1 MSILPSAP
9 VIPES
14 DNVVPGS
21 AMNMALA
28 TWVRVGAGSPEQLA
42 TLSLVLSAAD
52 IDHLVD
58 HDSGAVQ
65 VAPADNARALAE
77 WSAYEEENR
86 GWPPPPPPSAR
97 GCSGRNTP
105 CPRTRASCAP
115 PPRAG

>member
-28 TWVRVGAGSPEQLA
+28 TWVRVGARSPEQLA

-52 IDHLVD
+52 IDHLVKALTTLFAKCPI
-58 HDSGAVQ
+58 SAM
-65 VAPADNARALAE
+65 PASDLAAE
-77 WSAYEEENR
+77 
-86 GWPPPPPPSAR
+86 
-97 GCSGRNTP
+97 
-105 CPRTRASCAP
+105 
-115 PPRAG
+115 

>member
-65 VAPADNARALAE
+65 VAPADSPNGAPTKRKTAAGHLRRQPALPCSPAR
-77 WSAYEEENR
+77 R
-86 GWPPPPPPSAR
+86 PPWA
-97 GCSGRNTP
+97 
-105 CPRTRASCAP
+105 
-115 PPRAG
+115 